1 MRVNTL
7 QSWTNKLVSLPRKW
21 QGLKKNVMQT
31 KLRGAFLVIVHNG
44 SKCGS
49 HMWLWQ
55 RNFYQTKIGFC
66 DSPAREK
73 FFLCI
78 FCGVYVQVLDLS
90 IWWKCTKDHPSSF
103 HSHNNFCLQWVFMYC
118 KNATPLLF
126 TAHRWFQKQDKN
138 SQTWWFTDNSKT

>member
-1 MRVNTL
+1 MKVNTL

-66 DSPAREK
+66 DSPAHRKTFSHSGGGGGGGGREENRPK
-73 FFLCI
+73 NCCT
-78 FCGVYVQVLDLS
+78 FCGVL
-90 IWWKCTKDHPSSF
+90 CSSVGF
-103 HSHNNFCLQWVFMYC
+103 EHLMEVH
-118 KNATPLLF
+118 
-126 TAHRWFQKQDKN
+126 
-138 SQTWWFTDNSKT
+138 

>member
-31 KLRGAFLVIVHNG
+31 KLRGAFLVIVYHG
-44 SKCGS
+44 GKCGS

-66 DSPAREK
+66 DSPAHKKIFTFRGLGEGEEWGRGGREENRPK
-73 FFLCI
+73 NCCT
-78 FCGVYVQVLDLS
+78 FCGVL
-90 IWWKCTKDHPSSF
+90 CSSVGF
-103 HSHNNFCLQWVFMYC
+103 EHLMEVH
-118 KNATPLLF
+118 
-126 TAHRWFQKQDKN
+126 
-138 SQTWWFTDNSKT
+138 